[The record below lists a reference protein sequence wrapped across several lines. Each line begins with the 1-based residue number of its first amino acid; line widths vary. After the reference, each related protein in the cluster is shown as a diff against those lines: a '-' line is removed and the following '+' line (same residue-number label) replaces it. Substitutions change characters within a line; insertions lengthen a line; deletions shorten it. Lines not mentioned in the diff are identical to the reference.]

1 MEARELR
8 IGNLVEYAGKTC
20 AIYAI
25 NDPEPLKMEYT
36 LTLWDRHEYI
46 DCMISDI
53 RPIGLY
59 GATLTMLGFYQEFD
73 SAPGI
78 GEYFWWGNDFMTLTN
93 IFASKNLY
101 GVEGVEG
108 FSTNKVHVLQNLAYI
123 VHGKELEWK

>member
-73 SAPGI
+73 SALGI

>member
-8 IGNLVEYAGKTC
+8 IRNLVEYAGKTC

-36 LTLWDRHEYI
+36 LTLWDRHDYI
-46 DCMISDI
+46 DCVISDI
-53 RPIGLY
+53 RPIVLT
-59 GATLTMLGFYQEFD
+59 ADALTMLGFYQEYD

-78 GEYFWWGNDFMTLTN
+78 GEYSWWGNEFMVLTN
-93 IFASKNLY
+93 VFASKNLY
-101 GVEGVEG
+101 GVEGIEG

-123 VHGKELEWK
+123 VHGQELDWK

>member
-8 IGNLVEYAGKTC
+8 IGNLVEYAGKIC

-36 LTLWDRHEYI
+36 LTLWDHTEHI

-53 RPIGLY
+53 RPIAL
-59 GATLTMLGFYQEFD
+59 TENILTMLGFYQEFD
-73 SAPGI
+73 STPGI
-78 GEYFWWGNDFMTLTN
+78 GEYSWWGNEFMALTN
-93 IFASKNLY
+93 ILSSKNLY
-101 GVEGVEG
+101 GVEGVDR
-108 FSTNKVHVLQNLAYI
+108 FTTNKVHVLQNLAYI